1 MSFEIKIDDKLC
13 SGCGNCVIVCPVN
26 ALKSIETSGGVGPI
40 EEHGM
45 AVSSGTASVYEPE
58 FCEGCGSCMEACT
71 FDAISIETV
80 KIEPLLERQ
89 NIDDII
95 YGEKSRLY
103 ETLKTDGPQSLGRLA
118 AKLDIS
124 PKEASVHLFSL
135 RGEGKVFEFE
145 KIGGKYTY
153 STKPPVV
160 QSKEYVEE
168 STKSRFDTKTVKK
181 MKEKIENMVA
191 SMKGIK
197 VRFLIETDK
206 ADRAKEELG
215 KIGNAGNTGKAE
227 GSLKK

>member
-1 MSFEIKIDDKLC
+1 MSFEIKIDEKFC

-26 ALKSIETSGGVGPI
+26 ALKSVEASGGVGPV

-45 AVSSGTASVYEPE
+45 AVSSGTVSVYEPE

-71 FDAISIETV
+71 FDAISIETA

-89 NIDDII
+89 KIDDIM

-103 ETLKTDGPQSLGRLA
+103 ETLKNGSPQTLGQLT

-135 RGEGKVFEFE
+135 KGEGKVFEFE
-145 KIGGKYTY
+145 KINGRYTY

-160 QSKEYVEE
+160 KTKEYVEE
-168 STKSRFDTKTVKK
+168 STKPRFDTKTVKK

-215 KIGNAGNTGKAE
+215 KTGKAGKAE